1 MLTLILLS
9 LALLLVVSFL
19 PGSYLAR
26 QVGPTTQM
34 GPRDNLPEPTVELG
48 RARRALANLQ
58 ETLPIFLTL
67 GILSIIYNEQGLLSI
82 AGGVVYLV
90 GRVAHVVCYI
100 GGFSPWRS
108 LAYSVATLGLLAMA
122 FPLVF

>member
-1 MLTLILLS
+1 MLILVLLS
-9 LALLLVVSFL
+9 LALLLVVSLL
-19 PGSYLAR
+19 PGTYLAR
-26 QVGPTTQM
+26 QVGPANQM
-34 GPRDNLPEPTVELG
+34 GSRDHLPEPTVELG

-82 AGGVVYLV
+82 AGGIVYLA

-100 GGFSPWRS
+100 AGLSPWRS
-108 LAYSVATLGLLAMA
+108 LAYSLATLGLLAMA